1 MAVGLR
7 VIIFSEAGSTTVRRI
22 AHVHCPLESVG
33 SVFFCL
39 DFILR
44 KILSLAARRP
54 LEAPSAAH
62 CLFDINPGKQGSNQ
76 ELSWSEE
83 PMELTLLVPPPTREG
98 NGSE

>member
-7 VIIFSEAGSTTVRRI
+7 VTVFSEAESTIIRWI
-22 AHVHCPLESVG
+22 AHVHCPPESVG
-33 SVFFCL
+33 SVFFSL

-44 KILSLAARRP
+44 KILSLAVRRP

-62 CLFDINPGKQGSNQ
+62 CLFDINPGKCGSDQ
-76 ELSWSEE
+76 ELDGSEE
-83 PMELTLLVPPPTREG
+83 PMELTLLVPPPTGKG